1 MPTQM
6 YMNTYAHKRL
16 YIYIHIYI
24 YMYNVLGY
32 CIHMLLWFNFACSD
46 VLSWWFECMFHVA
59 FYISEVGRVGTC
71 SFPMLWCVFRSRPTH
86 TSFPT
91 LRWGTIQQSSRLY
104 IMKEQFLCAKVSIV
118 KCNDD
123 CDAMQHHPSRLNS
136 PLIAVAENKCRA
148 VTRSQFLHVSDAF
161 AVILKISQIDYLRCC
176 MLDVKIYLWYFHLRI
191 TYMCICIHPR

>member
-16 YIYIHIYI
+16 YIYTYI

-123 CDAMQHHPSRLNS
+123 WLRCYAASSIEIELPFDRSRRKQVPSRHS
-136 PLIAVAENKCRA
+136 IAVPSRVRCVCGDFENQPNRL
-148 VTRSQFLHVSDAF
+148 FE
-161 AVILKISQIDYLRCC
+161 
-176 MLDVKIYLWYFHLRI
+176 MLYVG
-191 TYMCICIHPR
+191 C